1 MGVADCSV
9 VYTSD
14 TDCRLIIG
22 RRHAEKLITEPY
34 TISSREKNGM
44 IEYILFVHILQAK
57 ASTGPIENA
66 QLDLES
72 RVGR

>member
-1 MGVADCSV
+1 
-9 VYTSD
+9 
-14 TDCRLIIG
+14 
-22 RRHAEKLITEPY
+22 
-34 TISSREKNGM
+34 M